1 MAAEKKLEYIEARVE
16 VPSELTDVVCDFII
30 ENITS
35 GLVIEEEEESNLTGV
50 IFYVPTDSDG
60 TFRGDLKEYLSGLTN
75 DKMPEP
81 PQLRERTIGDIDW
94 IEKYRES
101 ARPAWIGSDIVV
113 RPEWH
118 QLESPVKYDII
129 VEPRMAFGTGSH
141 ETTQTCLRIISE
153 HFRPGMRFL
162 DVGTGSGILSI
173 LADKVGASYIKAI
186 DSDPVA
192 IENCRENFKINGVST
207 VNDIQL
213 GSDECCEN
221 DEPFQF
227 VCANIIKSTILPMLP
242 GLLSKTSVS
251 GFLVLSGLLEEDRA
265 EIEESLR
272 QQGQDDISVQRQN
285 EWVTYVIRRC

>member
-35 GLVIEEEEESNLTGV
+35 GLVIEEEEESDLTGV
-50 IFYVPTDSDG
+50 IFYVPTDIDG
-60 TFRGDLKEYLSGLTN
+60 TFRGRLTEYLSGLASE
-75 DKMPEP
+75 KMPEP
-81 PQLRERTIGDIDW
+81 PQLRERIIGDIDW

-101 ARPAWIGSDIVV
+101 ARPAWIGCDIVV

-141 ETTQTCLRIISE
+141 ETTQTCLRMIRE

-173 LADKVGASYIKAI
+173 LADKMGASYIKAI
-186 DSDPVA
+186 DYDEVA
-192 IENCRENFKINGVST
+192 TDNCRENFKINNVT
-207 VNDIQL
+207 TLHDIQF
-213 GSDECCEN
+213 GSIECCEN
-221 DEPFQF
+221 DEPYQF

-242 GLLSKTSVS
+242 GLLSVIAVS
-251 GFLVLSGLLEEDRA
+251 GVLVLSGLLEEDMA
-265 EIEESLR
+265 EIEDSLR
-272 QQGQDDISVQRQN
+272 QHGQDDISVQRQN
-285 EWVTYVIRRC
+285 EWVTCVIRRC